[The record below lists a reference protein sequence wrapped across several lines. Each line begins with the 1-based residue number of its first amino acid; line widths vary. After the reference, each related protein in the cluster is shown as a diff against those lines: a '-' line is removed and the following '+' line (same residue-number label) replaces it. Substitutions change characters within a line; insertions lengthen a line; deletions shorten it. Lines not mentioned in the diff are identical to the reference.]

1 METTDLIY
9 YTYIYM
15 NPLKPGKFIYENLE
29 FDYEPFYVG
38 RGFGDRSLKH
48 IWIAKN
54 HPTKGNR
61 HKSNII
67 NKIIRS
73 GSEPIIYY
81 IKDLDFDKSI
91 ELEIQYIKNIGRC
104 DKNLGPLTNMTDGG
118 EGTVNKTISDE
129 TRKKL
134 SDSAKLKVGDKNPR
148 WKCEVT
154 EETRE
159 KIRKSQIGKKYSD
172 EVNKSKG
179 LPGEKNPMAGR
190 SFYDV
195 WVSKHGKEIA
205 DIKLEEFKEKRRN
218 RLNKNKN
225 GNKI

>member
-9 YTYIYM
+9 YTYIYL
-15 NPLKPGKFIYENLE
+15 NPLKQGKFIYENLE
-29 FDYEPFYVG
+29 FEYEPFYVG

-48 IWIAKN
+48 IWIAKK
-54 HPTKGNR
+54 HPSKGNR

-73 GSEPIIYY
+73 GNEPIIYY
-81 IKDLDFDKSI
+81 VKDLDFDTSI
-91 ELEIQYIKNIGRC
+91 EFEIRYIKNIGRN

-118 EGTVNKTISDE
+118 EGTINKTITDE
-129 TRKKL
+129 TKKKL
-134 SDSAKLKVGDKNPR
+134 SNSAKLRIGDKNPR

-154 EETRE
+154 NETRE

-172 EVNKSKG
+172 EVNKTKG
-179 LPGEKNPMAGR
+179 LSGEKNPMAGR

-195 WVSKHGKEIA
+195 WLSKYGKEIA
-205 DIKLEEFKEKRRN
+205 DIKLEEFKEKCRKRF
-218 RLNKNKN
+218 NKNKN
-225 GNKI
+225 GKSI